1 MQNKKVLVTGATGFV
16 GSHILES
23 LQKESD
29 IRVIA
34 ACRDP
39 SRLLPGF
46 DGEVRQG
53 DIRDSDYLESLFEGV
68 DIVCNAA
75 AWTSVWNHAQASRA
89 LFYEPTISMI
99 DVARSA
105 GVERFIQTSSTSVA
119 APLHSSDPMHPG
131 IQRGLWPHL
140 DNVIAIEDY
149 LREKASDR
157 FQVINLRLG
166 LFAGSRYALGLVP
179 MLLPRLKTHLV
190 PWVDGGRTSM
200 PIIDGRDVGQAFGSA
215 VRAGQLDQYASFNI
229 VGPTVPTVR
238 EVIDFIHETW
248 GYPRPHFSVPFSL
261 AYPFAR
267 MMELMDPLVPW
278 DPLVTR
284 SIVHLLEE
292 VDADNQQAIKQLGY
306 RPQHDWRSALRRQ
319 ITEMEQSQQGAMK
332 MARPIT

>member
-1 MQNKKVLVTGATGFV
+1 MQEKTVLVTGANGFV

-23 LQKESD
+23 LHKESD
-29 IRVIA
+29 VRVIA

-39 SRLLPGF
+39 SRLLSNF

-53 DIRDSDYLESLFEGV
+53 DIRDQAYLGSLFEGV

-75 AWTSVWNHAQASRA
+75 AWTSVWNHAQASRD
-89 LFYEPTISMI
+89 LFYAPTLSMI
-99 DVARSA
+99 DAARSA
-105 GVERFIQTSSTSVA
+105 GVNRFIQTSSTSVA
-119 APLHSSDPMHPG
+119 APHHSEDPMHPG
-131 IQRGLWPHL
+131 IKRGIWPHL
-140 DNVIAIEDY
+140 DNVIALEDY
-149 LREKASDR
+149 LRDKASEQ

-190 PWVDGGRTSM
+190 PWIDGGRTSM
-200 PIIDGRDVGQAFGSA
+200 PIIDGRDIGQAFASA
-215 VRAGQLDQYASFNI
+215 VRVAELAPYASFNI
-229 VGPTVPTVR
+229 VGPEVPTVR
-238 EVIDFIHETW
+238 EVIDYIHETW
-248 GYPRPHFSVPFSL
+248 GYPRPHFSVPFFI

-267 MMELMDPLVPW
+267 MMELLDPLVPW

-292 VDADNQQAIKQLGY
+292 VDADNQRAIEQLGY
-306 RPQHDWRSALRRQ
+306 RPVHDWRSALRRQ
-319 ITEMEQSQQGAMK
+319 ITEMEQSQHGAMK

>member
-1 MQNKKVLVTGATGFV
+1 MQEKTVLVTGANGFV

-23 LQKESD
+23 LQKESGV
-29 IRVIA
+29 RVIA

-39 SRLLPGF
+39 SRLLSSF

-53 DIRDSDYLESLFEGV
+53 DIRDHGYLKVLFEGV

-75 AWTSVWNHAQASRA
+75 AWTSVWNHAQASKE
-89 LFYEPTISMI
+89 LFYEPTITMI
-99 DVARSA
+99 DAASLA

-119 APLHSSDPMHPG
+119 APLRSSDPMHPG
-131 IQRGLWPHL
+131 IQRGIWPHL
-140 DNVIAIEDY
+140 DNVIAIENY
-149 LREKASDR
+149 LHEKASDQ

-190 PWVDGGRTSM
+190 PWIDGGRTSM
-200 PIIDGRDVGQAFGSA
+200 PIIDGRDVGQAFVSA
-215 VRAGQLDQYASFNI
+215 VRSAELPPYASFNI
-229 VGPTVPTVR
+229 VGPEVPTTR

-248 GYPRPHFSVPFSL
+248 GYPRPHFTVPFFI

-267 MMELMDPLVPW
+267 MMELLDPLVPW

-292 VDADNQQAIKQLGY
+292 VDADNQRAIRQLGY

-319 ITEMEQSQQGAMK
+319 ITEMEQSRHGAMK

>member
-1 MQNKKVLVTGATGFV
+1 MQKKKVLVTGATGFV
-16 GSHILES
+16 GSHILEA
-23 LQKESD
+23 LHNASD
-29 IRVIA
+29 FHVIA

-46 DGEVRQG
+46 QGEVRQG
-53 DIRDSDYLESLFEGV
+53 DIRDNGYLKALFEEV

-75 AWTSVWNHAQASRA
+75 AWTSVWNHAQASKE
-89 LFYEPTISMI
+89 LFYEPTSTMI
-99 DVARSA
+99 DVATSA

-119 APLHSSDPMHPG
+119 APFRSSDPMQPG
-131 IQRGLWPHL
+131 IQRGIWPHL
-140 DNVIAIEDY
+140 DNVIAIEDD
-149 LREKASDR
+149 LREKASDQ

-166 LFAGSRYALGLVP
+166 LFAGARYALGLVP
-179 MLLPRLKTHLV
+179 LLLPRLKTHLV
-190 PWVDGGRTSM
+190 PWVNGGRTSM
-200 PIIDGRDVGQAFGSA
+200 PIIDGRDVGQAFVSA
-215 VRAGQLDQYASFNI
+215 VRAEGLDHYASFNI

-248 GYPRPHFSVPFSL
+248 GYPKPHFSVPFSL

-267 MMELMDPLVPW
+267 IMELMDPLVPW

-292 VDADNQQAIKQLGY
+292 VDVDNQQAIKQLGY

-319 ITEMEQSQQGAMK
+319 ITEMEQSSRGAMK
-332 MARPIT
+332 MARPVT